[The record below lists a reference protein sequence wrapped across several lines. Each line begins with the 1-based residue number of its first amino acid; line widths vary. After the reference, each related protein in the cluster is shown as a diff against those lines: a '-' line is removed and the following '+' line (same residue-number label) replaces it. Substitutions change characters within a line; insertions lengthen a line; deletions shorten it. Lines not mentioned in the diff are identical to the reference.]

1 LFFRNLNQETGE
13 RTMVDPISAIASSEI
28 AETAKTIPR
37 FKAETSFSMGD
48 VARFE
53 ASMSP
58 EANTTQ
64 VGAVQLD
71 GATQSV
77 NPAGIAASDDSAALR
92 AVFDPLDKINSMSEN
107 FLSNVEALSAK
118 TEISPGEMLMSM
130 VNVQKFMLQCQAAS
144 SVANR
149 TSDGIQELFKQQS

>member
-1 LFFRNLNQETGE
+1 
-13 RTMVDPISAIASSEI
+13 MVDPISAIASSEVT
-28 AETAKTIPR
+28 AAAQNPARFKVETA
-37 FKAETSFSMGD
+37 FSIGD

-53 ASMSP
+53 ASMNSG
-58 EANTTQ
+58 ANTIQ
-64 VGAVQLD
+64 VGAIEFGGTVQAA
-71 GATQSV
+71 GPIGIT
-77 NPAGIAASDDSAALR
+77 NPDDSAALR
-92 AVFDPLDKINSMSEN
+92 AVFDPLDKINNMSEN

-118 TEISPGEMLMSM
+118 SEISPGEMLMSM

>member
-1 LFFRNLNQETGE
+1 
-13 RTMVDPISAIASSEI
+13 MVDPISAIAASEL
-28 AETAKTIPR
+28 AETAQTAPR
-37 FKAETSFSMGD
+37 FKVETAFSMGD

-58 EANTTQ
+58 GANTLQ
-64 VGAVQLD
+64 VGAIQFD
-71 GATQSV
+71 GTAQAVT
-77 NPAGIAASDDSAALR
+77 PASIADPGDNAALR
-92 AVFDPLDKINSMSEN
+92 AVFDPLDKINNMSEN

-118 TEISPGEMLMSM
+118 SEISPGEMLMSM